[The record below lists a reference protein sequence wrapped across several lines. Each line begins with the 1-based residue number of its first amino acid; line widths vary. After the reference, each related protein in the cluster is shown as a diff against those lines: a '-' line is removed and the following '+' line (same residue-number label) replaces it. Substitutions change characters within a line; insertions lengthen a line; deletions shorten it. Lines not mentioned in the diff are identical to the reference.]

1 MSHSF
6 SNKSYFGDIY
16 PPTPLLFIYIFGL
29 AGSSLLCKGLFG
41 CFWQASHC
49 SGFLLQST
57 GSGGTWASV
66 VVLHRLSCSVACGIF
81 LDHSLSGRFL
91 TTGPPFNKNGFPG
104 DILLLMKYVHSEI
117 RIFLWDQCSPKCKKK
132 RLSGQISLG
141 NSL

>member
-1 MSHSF
+1 MTFTPPPPYYLFTFLALLGLHCCARAF
-6 SNKSYFGDIY
+6 S
-16 PPTPLLFIYIFGL
+16 
-29 AGSSLLCKGLFG
+29 GS
-41 CFWQASHC
+41 FWQASHC

-81 LDHSLSGRFL
+81 LDHSLAGRFL
-91 TTGPPFNKNGFPG
+91 TTGPPFIKNGFPG